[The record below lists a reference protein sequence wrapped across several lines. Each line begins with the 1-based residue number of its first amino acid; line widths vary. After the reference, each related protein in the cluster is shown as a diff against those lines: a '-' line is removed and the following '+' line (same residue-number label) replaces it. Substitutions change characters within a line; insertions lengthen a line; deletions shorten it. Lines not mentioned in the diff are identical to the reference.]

1 MEMMLFTFVMSDN
14 EPKNDK
20 YPTIEIDEGIFP
32 RIGKGEISA
41 LDELY
46 HLTERTLYAF
56 TVSLTRDH
64 DQALEVM
71 QETYL
76 KILASAHLYTP
87 MGKPLAWIFTI
98 ARNLYYTDVKKNSRI
113 STLDPADLVND
124 RRFSY
129 VTEAEDKLV
138 LEGLLMKLNEEER
151 EIIMLYAVSGMKHR
165 EIADSLNMKLS
176 TVLSKYHRGLKKLR
190 NYLEEEEGR
199 S

>member
-1 MEMMLFTFVMSDN
+1 MMLFTFVLSVN
-14 EPKNDK
+14 ELPKTEYK
-20 YPTIEIDEGIFP
+20 PLAIDERLFV
-32 RIGKGEISA
+32 RIGKGDNTA

-64 DQALEVM
+64 DMALEIM

-76 KILASAHLYTP
+76 KILSAAHLYKP
-87 MGKPLAWIFTI
+87 MGKPLAWMFTI
-98 ARNLYYTDVKKNSRI
+98 TKNLYYSEVKKRGRYDVQ
-113 STLDPADLVND
+113 DPMELSND

-129 VTEAEDKLV
+129 VIDAEDRMV
-138 LEGLLMKLNEEER
+138 LEGVLMKLTEEER

-165 EIADSLNMKLS
+165 EIAENLDMKLS
-176 TVLSKYHRGLKKLR
+176 TLLSKYHRGLKKLKD
-190 NYLEEEEGR
+190 YLEEKEGR

>member
-1 MEMMLFTFVMSDN
+1 MMLFTFVLSVN
-14 EPKNDK
+14 ELPKTEYK
-20 YPTIEIDEGIFP
+20 PIAIDERLFV
-32 RIGKGEISA
+32 RIGKGDNTA

-64 DQALEVM
+64 DMALEIM

-76 KILASAHLYTP
+76 KILSAAHLYKP
-87 MGKPLAWIFTI
+87 MGKPLAWMFTI
-98 ARNLYYTDVKKNSRI
+98 TKNLYYSEVKKRGRYDVQDPMEI
-113 STLDPADLVND
+113 SNE

-129 VTEAEDKLV
+129 VTDAEDRMV
-138 LEGLLMKLNEEER
+138 LEGVLKKLTEEER

-165 EIADSLNMKLS
+165 EIAENLDMKLS
-176 TVLSKYHRGLKKLR
+176 TLLSKYHRGLKKLKD
-190 NYLEEEEGR
+190 YLEEKEGR

>member
-1 MEMMLFTFVMSDN
+1 MMLFTFVLSVN
-14 EPKNDK
+14 ELPKTEYK
-20 YPTIEIDEGIFP
+20 PLAIDERLFV
-32 RIGKGEISA
+32 RIGKGDSTA

-64 DQALEVM
+64 DMALEIM

-76 KILASAHLYTP
+76 KILSAAHLYKP
-87 MGKPLAWIFTI
+87 MGKPLAWMFTI
-98 ARNLYYTDVKKNSRI
+98 TKNLYYSEVKKRGRYDVQ
-113 STLDPADLVND
+113 DPMELSND

-129 VTEAEDKLV
+129 VTDAEDRMV
-138 LEGLLMKLNEEER
+138 LEGVLKKLTEEER

-165 EIADSLNMKLS
+165 EIAENLDMKLS
-176 TVLSKYHRGLKKLR
+176 TLLSKYHRGLKKLKD
-190 NYLEEEEGR
+190 YLEEKEGR

>member
-1 MEMMLFTFVMSDN
+1 MMLFTFVLSVN
-14 EPKNDK
+14 ELPKTEYKPID
-20 YPTIEIDEGIFP
+20 IDERLFV
-32 RIGKGEISA
+32 RIGKGDNTA

-64 DQALEVM
+64 DMALEIM

-76 KILASAHLYTP
+76 KILSAAHLYRP
-87 MGKPLAWIFTI
+87 MGKPLAWMFTI
-98 ARNLYYTDVKKNSRI
+98 TKNLYYSEVKKRGRYDVQ
-113 STLDPADLVND
+113 DPMELSND

-129 VTEAEDKLV
+129 VIDAEDRMV
-138 LEGLLMKLNEEER
+138 LEGVLMKLTEEER

-165 EIADSLNMKLS
+165 EIAENLDMKLS
-176 TVLSKYHRGLKKLR
+176 TLLSKYHRGLKKLKD
-190 NYLEEEEGR
+190 YLEEKEGR

>member
-1 MEMMLFTFVMSDN
+1 MMLFTFVLSVN
-14 EPKNDK
+14 ELPKTEYKPID
-20 YPTIEIDEGIFP
+20 IDERLFV
-32 RIGKGEISA
+32 RIGKGDNTA

-64 DQALEVM
+64 DMALEIM

-76 KILASAHLYTP
+76 KILSAAHLYKP
-87 MGKPLAWIFTI
+87 MGKPLAWMFTI
-98 ARNLYYTDVKKNSRI
+98 TKNLYYSEVKKRGRYDVQ
-113 STLDPADLVND
+113 DPMELSND

-129 VTEAEDKLV
+129 VIDAEDRMV
-138 LEGLLMKLNEEER
+138 LEGVLMKLTEEER

-165 EIADSLNMKLS
+165 EIAENLDMKLS
-176 TVLSKYHRGLKKLR
+176 TLLSKYHRGLKKLKD
-190 NYLEEEEGR
+190 YLEEKEGR

>member
-1 MEMMLFTFVMSDN
+1 MMLFTFVLSVN
-14 EPKNDK
+14 ELPKTEYKPID
-20 YPTIEIDEGIFP
+20 IDERLFF
-32 RIGKGEISA
+32 RIGKGDNTA

-64 DQALEVM
+64 DMALEIM

-76 KILASAHLYTP
+76 KILSAAHLYKP
-87 MGKPLAWIFTI
+87 MGKPLAWMFTI
-98 ARNLYYTDVKKNSRI
+98 TKNLYYSEVKKRGRYDVQDPMEI
-113 STLDPADLVND
+113 SND

-129 VTEAEDKLV
+129 VTDAEDRMV
-138 LEGLLMKLNEEER
+138 LEGVLKKLTEEER

-165 EIADSLNMKLS
+165 EIAENLDMKLS
-176 TVLSKYHRGLKKLR
+176 TLLSKYHRGLKKLKD
-190 NYLEEEEGR
+190 YLEEKEGR

>member
-1 MEMMLFTFVMSDN
+1 MMLFTFVLSVN
-14 EPKNDK
+14 ELPKTEYK
-20 YPTIEIDEGIFP
+20 PLAIDERLFV
-32 RIGKGEISA
+32 RIGKGDSTA

-64 DQALEVM
+64 DMALEIM

-76 KILASAHLYTP
+76 KILSAAHLYKP
-87 MGKPLAWIFTI
+87 MGKPLAWMFTI
-98 ARNLYYTDVKKNSRI
+98 TKNLYYSEVKKRGRYDVQ
-113 STLDPADLVND
+113 DPMELSND

-129 VTEAEDKLV
+129 VIDAEDRMV
-138 LEGLLMKLNEEER
+138 LEGVLMKLTEEER

-165 EIADSLNMKLS
+165 EIAENLDMKLS
-176 TVLSKYHRGLKKLR
+176 TLLSKYHRGLKKLKD
-190 NYLEEEEGR
+190 YLEEKEGR

>member
-1 MEMMLFTFVMSDN
+1 MMLFTFVLSVN
-14 EPKNDK
+14 ELPKTEYKPID
-20 YPTIEIDEGIFP
+20 IDERLFV
-32 RIGKGEISA
+32 RIGKGDSTA

-64 DQALEVM
+64 DMALEIM

-76 KILASAHLYTP
+76 KILSAAHLYRP
-87 MGKPLAWIFTI
+87 MGKPLAWMFTI
-98 ARNLYYTDVKKNSRI
+98 TKNLYYSEVKKRGRYDVQ
-113 STLDPADLVND
+113 DPMELSND

-129 VTEAEDKLV
+129 VIDAEDRMV
-138 LEGLLMKLNEEER
+138 LEGVLMKLTEEER

-165 EIADSLNMKLS
+165 EIAENLDMKLS
-176 TVLSKYHRGLKKLR
+176 TLLSKYHRGLKKLKD
-190 NYLEEEEGR
+190 YLEEKEGR

>member
-1 MEMMLFTFVMSDN
+1 MMLFTFILSVN
-14 EPKNDK
+14 ELPKTEYK
-20 YPTIEIDEGIFP
+20 PIAIDERLFV
-32 RIGKGEISA
+32 RIGKGDNTA

-64 DQALEVM
+64 DMALEIM

-76 KILASAHLYTP
+76 KILSAAHLYKP
-87 MGKPLAWIFTI
+87 MGKPLAWMFTI
-98 ARNLYYTDVKKNSRI
+98 TKNLYYSEVKKRGRYDV
-113 STLDPADLVND
+113 LDPMELSND

-129 VTEAEDKLV
+129 VTDAEDRLV
-138 LEGLLMKLNEEER
+138 LEGVLMKLTEEER

-165 EIADSLNMKLS
+165 EIAENLDMKLS
-176 TVLSKYHRGLKKLR
+176 TLLSKYHRGLKKLKD
-190 NYLEEEEGR
+190 YLEEKEGR

>member
-1 MEMMLFTFVMSDN
+1 MMLFTFVLSVN
-14 EPKNDK
+14 ELPKTEYK
-20 YPTIEIDEGIFP
+20 PLAIDERLFV
-32 RIGKGEISA
+32 RIGKGDNTA

-64 DQALEVM
+64 DMALEIM

-76 KILASAHLYTP
+76 KILSAAHLYKP
-87 MGKPLAWIFTI
+87 MGKPLAWMFTI
-98 ARNLYYTDVKKNSRI
+98 TKNLYYSEVKKRGRYEVQ
-113 STLDPADLVND
+113 DPMELSDD

-129 VTEAEDKLV
+129 VIDAEDRMV
-138 LEGLLMKLNEEER
+138 LEGVLMKLTEEER

-165 EIADSLNMKLS
+165 EIAENLDMKLS
-176 TVLSKYHRGLKKLR
+176 TLLSKYHRGLKKLKD
-190 NYLEEEEGR
+190 YLEEKEGR

>member
-1 MEMMLFTFVMSDN
+1 MMLFTFVLSVN
-14 EPKNDK
+14 ELPKTEYK
-20 YPTIEIDEGIFP
+20 PLAIDERLFV
-32 RIGKGEISA
+32 RIGKGDSTA

-64 DQALEVM
+64 DMALEIM

-76 KILASAHLYTP
+76 KILSAAHLYRP
-87 MGKPLAWIFTI
+87 MGKPLAWMFTI
-98 ARNLYYTDVKKNSRI
+98 TKNLYYSEVKKRGRYDVQ
-113 STLDPADLVND
+113 DPMELSND

-129 VTEAEDKLV
+129 VIDAEDRMV
-138 LEGLLMKLNEEER
+138 LEGVLMKLTEEER

-165 EIADSLNMKLS
+165 EIAENLDMKLS
-176 TVLSKYHRGLKKLR
+176 TLLSKYHRGLKKLKD
-190 NYLEEEEGR
+190 YLEEKEGR

>member
-1 MEMMLFTFVMSDN
+1 MMLFTFVLSVN
-14 EPKNDK
+14 ELPKTEYK
-20 YPTIEIDEGIFP
+20 PLAIDERLFV
-32 RIGKGEISA
+32 RIGKGDNTA

-64 DQALEVM
+64 DMALEIM

-76 KILASAHLYTP
+76 KILSAAHLYKP
-87 MGKPLAWIFTI
+87 MGKPLAWMFTI
-98 ARNLYYTDVKKNSRI
+98 TKNLYYSEVKKRGRYDVQ
-113 STLDPADLVND
+113 DPMELSND

-129 VTEAEDKLV
+129 VTDAEDRMV
-138 LEGLLMKLNEEER
+138 LEGVLMKLTEEER

-165 EIADSLNMKLS
+165 EIAENLDMKLS
-176 TVLSKYHRGLKKLR
+176 TLLSKYHRGLKKLKD
-190 NYLEEEEGR
+190 YLEEKEGR

>member
-1 MEMMLFTFVMSDN
+1 MMLFTFVLSVN
-14 EPKNDK
+14 ELPKTEYK
-20 YPTIEIDEGIFP
+20 PLAIDERLFV
-32 RIGKGEISA
+32 RIGKGDSTA

-64 DQALEVM
+64 DMALEIM

-76 KILASAHLYTP
+76 KILSAAHLYKP
-87 MGKPLAWIFTI
+87 MGKPLAWMFTI
-98 ARNLYYTDVKKNSRI
+98 TKNLYYSEVKKRGRYDMQ
-113 STLDPADLVND
+113 DPMELSND

-129 VTEAEDKLV
+129 VIDAEDRMV
-138 LEGLLMKLNEEER
+138 LEGVLMKLTEEER

-165 EIADSLNMKLS
+165 EIAENLDMKLS
-176 TVLSKYHRGLKKLR
+176 TLLSKYHRGLKKLKD
-190 NYLEEEEGR
+190 YLEEKEGR

>member
-1 MEMMLFTFVMSDN
+1 MMLFTFVLSVN
-14 EPKNDK
+14 ELPKTEYK
-20 YPTIEIDEGIFP
+20 PIAIDERLFV
-32 RIGKGEISA
+32 RIGKGDNTA

-64 DQALEVM
+64 DMALEIM

-76 KILASAHLYTP
+76 KILSAAHLYKP
-87 MGKPLAWIFTI
+87 MGKPLAWMFTI
-98 ARNLYYTDVKKNSRI
+98 TKNLYYSEVKKRGRYDVQ
-113 STLDPADLVND
+113 DPMELSND

-129 VTEAEDKLV
+129 VIDAEDRMV
-138 LEGLLMKLNEEER
+138 LEGVLMKLTEEER

-165 EIADSLNMKLS
+165 EIAENLDMKLS
-176 TVLSKYHRGLKKLR
+176 TLLSKYHRGLKKLKD
-190 NYLEEEEGR
+190 YLEEKEGR

>member
-1 MEMMLFTFVMSDN
+1 MLLFTFVLSVN
-14 EPKNDK
+14 ELPKTEYKPID
-20 YPTIEIDEGIFP
+20 IDERLFV
-32 RIGKGEISA
+32 RIGKGDNTA

-64 DQALEVM
+64 DMALEIM

-76 KILASAHLYTP
+76 KILSAAHLYRP
-87 MGKPLAWIFTI
+87 MGKPLAWMFTI
-98 ARNLYYTDVKKNSRI
+98 TKNLYYSEVKKRGRYDVQ
-113 STLDPADLVND
+113 DPMELNND

-129 VTEAEDKLV
+129 VIDAEDRMV
-138 LEGLLMKLNEEER
+138 LEGVLMKLTEEER

-165 EIADSLNMKLS
+165 EIAENLDMKLS
-176 TVLSKYHRGLKKLR
+176 TLLSKYHRGLKKLKD
-190 NYLEEEEGR
+190 YLEEKEGR

>member
-1 MEMMLFTFVMSDN
+1 MMLFTFVLSVN
-14 EPKNDK
+14 ELPKTEYK
-20 YPTIEIDEGIFP
+20 PIAIDERLFV
-32 RIGKGEISA
+32 RIGKGDNTA

-64 DQALEVM
+64 DIALEIM

-76 KILASAHLYTP
+76 KILSAAHLYKP
-87 MGKPLAWIFTI
+87 MGKPLAWMFTI
-98 ARNLYYTDVKKNSRI
+98 TKNLYYSEVKKRGRYDVQ
-113 STLDPADLVND
+113 DPMELSND

-129 VTEAEDKLV
+129 VTDAEDRMV
-138 LEGLLMKLNEEER
+138 LEGVLMKLTEEER

-165 EIADSLNMKLS
+165 EIAENLDMKLS
-176 TVLSKYHRGLKKLR
+176 TLLSKYHRGLKKLKD
-190 NYLEEEEGR
+190 YLEEKEGR

>member
-1 MEMMLFTFVMSDN
+1 MMLFTFVLSVN
-14 EPKNDK
+14 ELPKTEYK
-20 YPTIEIDEGIFP
+20 PLAIDERLFV
-32 RIGKGEISA
+32 RIGKGDSTA

-64 DQALEVM
+64 DMALEIM

-76 KILASAHLYTP
+76 KILSAAHFYRP
-87 MGKPLAWIFTI
+87 MGKPLAWMFTI
-98 ARNLYYTDVKKNSRI
+98 TKNLYYSEVKKRGRYDVQ
-113 STLDPADLVND
+113 DPMELSND

-129 VTEAEDKLV
+129 VIDAEDRMV
-138 LEGLLMKLNEEER
+138 LEGVLMKLTEEER

-165 EIADSLNMKLS
+165 EIAENLDMKLS
-176 TVLSKYHRGLKKLR
+176 TLLSKYHRGLKKLKD
-190 NYLEEEEGR
+190 YLEEKEGR

>member
-1 MEMMLFTFVMSDN
+1 MLLFTFVLSVN
-14 EPKNDK
+14 ELPKTEYKPID
-20 YPTIEIDEGIFP
+20 IDERLFV
-32 RIGKGEISA
+32 RIGKGDNTA

-64 DQALEVM
+64 DMALEIM

-76 KILASAHLYTP
+76 KILSAAHLYRP
-87 MGKPLAWIFTI
+87 MGKPLAWMFTI
-98 ARNLYYTDVKKNSRI
+98 TKNLYYSEVKKRGRYDVQ
-113 STLDPADLVND
+113 DPMELSND

-129 VTEAEDKLV
+129 VIDAEDRMV
-138 LEGLLMKLNEEER
+138 LEGVLMKLTEEER

-165 EIADSLNMKLS
+165 EIAENLDMKLS
-176 TVLSKYHRGLKKLR
+176 TLLSKYHRGLKKLKD
-190 NYLEEEEGR
+190 YLEEKEGR

>member
-1 MEMMLFTFVMSDN
+1 MMLFTFVLSVN
-14 EPKNDK
+14 ELPKTEYKPID
-20 YPTIEIDEGIFP
+20 IDERLFV
-32 RIGKGEISA
+32 RIGKGDNTA

-64 DQALEVM
+64 DMTLEIM

-76 KILASAHLYTP
+76 KILSAAHLYKP
-87 MGKPLAWIFTI
+87 MGKPLAWMFTI
-98 ARNLYYTDVKKNSRI
+98 TKNLYYSEVKKRGRYDVQ
-113 STLDPADLVND
+113 DPMELSND

-129 VTEAEDKLV
+129 VTDAEDRMV
-138 LEGLLMKLNEEER
+138 LEGVLMKLTDEER

-165 EIADSLNMKLS
+165 EIAENLDMKLS
-176 TVLSKYHRGLKKLR
+176 TLLSKYHRGLKKLKD
-190 NYLEEEEGR
+190 YLEEKEGR

>member
-1 MEMMLFTFVMSDN
+1 MMLFTFVLSVN
-14 EPKNDK
+14 ELPKTEYKPID
-20 YPTIEIDEGIFP
+20 IDEQLFI
-32 RIGKGEISA
+32 RIGKGDNSA

-64 DQALEVM
+64 DTALEIM

-76 KILASAHLYTP
+76 KILSAAHLYKP
-87 MGKPLAWIFTI
+87 MGKPLAWMFTI
-98 ARNLYYTDVKKNSRI
+98 TKNLYYSEVKKRGRYDI
-113 STLDPADLVND
+113 QDPMELSND

-129 VTEAEDKLV
+129 VTDADDRLV
-138 LEGLLMKLNEEER
+138 LEGVLMKLTEEER

-165 EIADSLNMKLS
+165 EIAENLDMKLS
-176 TVLSKYHRGLKKLR
+176 TLLSKYHRGLKKLKD
-190 NYLEEEEGR
+190 YLEGKEGR

>member
-1 MEMMLFTFVMSDN
+1 MMLFTFVLSVN
-14 EPKNDK
+14 ELPKTEYKPID
-20 YPTIEIDEGIFP
+20 IDERLFV
-32 RIGKGEISA
+32 RIGKGDNTA

-64 DQALEVM
+64 DMALEIM

-76 KILASAHLYTP
+76 KILSAAHLYRP
-87 MGKPLAWIFTI
+87 MGKPLAWMFTI
-98 ARNLYYTDVKKNSRI
+98 TKNLYYSEVKKRGRYDVQ
-113 STLDPADLVND
+113 DPMELSND

-129 VTEAEDKLV
+129 VTDAEDRMV
-138 LEGLLMKLNEEER
+138 LEGVLMKLTEEER

-165 EIADSLNMKLS
+165 EIAENLDMKLS
-176 TVLSKYHRGLKKLR
+176 TLLSKYHRGLKKLKD
-190 NYLEEEEGR
+190 YLEEKEGR

>member
-1 MEMMLFTFVMSDN
+1 MMLFTFVLSVN
-14 EPKNDK
+14 ELPKTEYKPID
-20 YPTIEIDEGIFP
+20 IDERLFV
-32 RIGKGEISA
+32 RIGKGDNTA

-64 DQALEVM
+64 DMALEIM

-76 KILASAHLYTP
+76 KILSAAHLYRP
-87 MGKPLAWIFTI
+87 MGKPLAWMFTI
-98 ARNLYYTDVKKNSRI
+98 IKNLYYSEVKKRGRYDVQ
-113 STLDPADLVND
+113 DPMELSND

-129 VTEAEDKLV
+129 VTDAEDRMV
-138 LEGLLMKLNEEER
+138 LEGVLKKLTEEER

-165 EIADSLNMKLS
+165 EIAENLDMKLS
-176 TVLSKYHRGLKKLR
+176 TLLSKYHRGLKKLKD
-190 NYLEEEEGR
+190 YLEEKEGR